1 MIGSDRSPSPGHPL
15 RRVGILGGSF
25 DPVHAGHVALA
36 TCALAHLQLDE
47 VRWVPVGQAW
57 QKSRVL
63 TPAEHRVAMVRLATA
78 HEPRFTVDTQE
89 VERAGPS
96 YTLDTVRA
104 LQAQAASESIPT
116 QWYLII
122 GMDQYRNLPTW
133 NGWQELLECVHLA
146 VACRDSETLPNLD
159 LGQVCALPMP
169 PMPVSSTRIRQQLLA
184 GEDPNSLVPT
194 MVSDAVARYIAQHQ
208 LYADRQPPLNGH
220 P

>member
-1 MIGSDRSPSPGHPL
+1 MTGSDLSPSPRQQR

-36 TCALAHLQLDE
+36 TCALQHLQLDE

-63 TPAEHRVAMVRLATA
+63 APAEHRVAMVRLAIA

-104 LQAQAASESIPT
+104 LQAQASQEGGASE
-116 QWYLII
+116 WYLII
-122 GMDQYRNLPTW
+122 GLDQYRNLPTW
-133 NGWQELLECVHLA
+133 HGWEELLTRVHLA
-146 VACRDSETLPNLD
+146 VACRDSDALPKLN
-159 LGQVCALPMP
+159 LGQACALPMP
-169 PMPVSSTRIRQQLLA
+169 PLSVSSTHIRQQLLA

-194 MVSDAVARYIAQHQ
+194 MVSNAVARYIAQHQ
-208 LYADRQPPLNGH
+208 LYADRHTPLNGH

>member
-1 MIGSDRSPSPGHPL
+1 MTGSDLSPRLHPSPRP

-36 TCALAHLQLDE
+36 TCALQHLQLDE

-57 QKSRVL
+57 QKDRVL

-104 LQAQAASESIPT
+104 LQAQPEAVPT
-116 QWYLII
+116 EWYLII
-122 GMDQYRNLPTW
+122 GLDQYRNLPTW
-133 NGWQELLECVHLA
+133 HGSEELLDRVCLA
-146 VACRDSETLPNLD
+146 VACRDSDALPELN
-159 LGQVCALPMP
+159 LGQACALPMP
-169 PMPVSSTRIRQQLLA
+169 TLAVSSTHIRQQLLA
-184 GEDPNSLVPT
+184 GEAPNSLVPT
-194 MVSDAVARYIAQHQ
+194 MVSNAVARYIAQHQ